1 MTDEQFMEFL
11 AELGTDHTKVV
22 AWLNFRL
29 TKDPNQVIRCLQKQG
44 LTPQRLVGV
53 GGKSPI

>member
-1 MTDEQFMEFL
+1 MEFL
-11 AELGTDHTKVV
+11 KELGTDHTKVV